1 MEELSI
7 VIVGMAGVAGGAR
20 VLTAVWQHCGRVH
33 LCDDVKRKHRL
44 RLHGPAPR
52 PSPSTLLT
60 VMSVAAE
67 PHDTLGTETL
77 PLPLVYFL

>member
-1 MEELSI
+1 ML
-7 VIVGMAGVAGGAR
+7 GVAGGTW
-20 VLTAVWQHCGRVH
+20 VLMAVWQHCGRVH
-33 LCDDVKRKHRL
+33 LCDDVKRKHGGL